1 MEDLIELLEK
11 ATEGSRE
18 LDARIWCEVG
28 QREFKRI
35 DEKFVVYKKGGV
47 GYLDLSHI
55 PAYTTS
61 VDCALTL
68 VPDGMHKHMGD
79 EYGDNRGG
87 ASWARIFPPH
97 NQRNGTGNQWAR
109 TLPLALCIATLRA
122 RGK

>member
-18 LDARIWCEVG
+18 LDALVGLACGAIPKKKNIYKARRHPPQLVRVDEVW
-28 QREFKRI
+28 
-35 DEKFVVYKKGGV
+35 
-47 GYLDLSHI
+47 
-55 PAYTTS
+55 PAFTTS
-61 VDCALTL
+61 VDAALTL